1 MIPPCR
7 PLTRLRSAAPLR
19 GGAGFQR
26 SLGKCVSFPFRL
38 EMFQERRSLL
48 NARQSFPRSDGE
60 RGRVSGR
67 SRGRPARRTRARQT
81 ASSPT
86 GPGRR
91 QVRRGANAGERA
103 ESGRPSFRNWRWPD
117 DSPRCVPRVPPRT
130 RELARVR
137 RMPANVRGRRIVRG
151 RRRRRRRRPPLP
163 HPGQVPAA
171 IQIAMR
177 VPDLATSGPIV
188 RRGTPRRR
196 EGDETPLGRHLSHVA
211 RGAARGPRRGTR
223 TRQGV
228 HLSPPSN
235 AQIAVGRVARAR
247 PASPPL
253 YQPRSIPT
261 PGESRGRRVER
272 VRSRASPR
280 PRVARVV
287 EVPRHVRRR
296 PRSRQP
302 TRRRQRQKFSS
313 SPPCSVSGERPS
325 SGRGAHG
332 RSATPPRWTLRRP
345 S

>member
-1 MIPPCR
+1 MPCMARLGRGDGAWVDDPSVSPSDAPPKCR
-7 PLTRLRSAAPLR
+7 APSRRRGFSTFPRKMRQLLRR
-19 GGAGFQR
+19 
-26 SLGKCVSFPFRL
+26 

-103 ESGRPSFRNWRWPD
+103 ESGRPSFRNWTG
-117 DSPRCVPRVPPRT
+117 RCVPRVPPRT

-188 RRGTPRRR
+188 RRGTP
-196 EGDETPLGRHLSHVA
+196 
-211 RGAARGPRRGTR
+211 
-223 TRQGV
+223 
-228 HLSPPSN
+228 
-235 AQIAVGRVARAR
+235 
-247 PASPPL
+247 
-253 YQPRSIPT
+253 
-261 PGESRGRRVER
+261 
-272 VRSRASPR
+272 
-280 PRVARVV
+280 
-287 EVPRHVRRR
+287 
-296 PRSRQP
+296 
-302 TRRRQRQKFSS
+302 
-313 SPPCSVSGERPS
+313 
-325 SGRGAHG
+325 
-332 RSATPPRWTLRRP
+332 
-345 S
+345 